1 MINFI
6 NQSSWAYTMKTK
18 LLLFM
23 ILAAGINAG
32 CVKPTSPSVHTG
44 KVLAATCGF
53 GAPSSTEVAVQ
64 LDNKDPL
71 SFTWT
76 NPLNGSVYSNV
87 IVTFNPVLRQAIGK
101 SFTYTSVRTRNSTD
115 TISNITL
122 AICVTYPDVYL
133 NNVAL
138 K

>member
-1 MINFI
+1 MIF
-6 NQSSWAYTMKTK
+6 
-18 LLLFM
+18 L
-23 ILAAGINAG
+23 AGINAG
-32 CVKPTSPSVHTG
+32 CLKPADPSLHTG
-44 KVLAATCGF
+44 KVLAATCAA

-76 NPLNGSVYSNV
+76 NPASGSVYNNV
-87 IVTFNPVLRQAIGK
+87 VVTFNPVLRQAIGG

-115 TISNITL
+115 TLSNITL
-122 AICVTYPDVYL
+122 AICITYPDVYL
-133 NNVAL
+133 NNVTL

>member
-1 MINFI
+1 
-6 NQSSWAYTMKTK
+6 MKIK
-18 LLLFM
+18 LLTCV
-23 ILAAGINAG
+23 ILIAGVNAG
-32 CVKPTSPSVHTG
+32 CLKPADSSLHTG
-44 KVLAATCGF
+44 KVLAATCGM

-76 NPLNGSVYSNV
+76 NPASGSVYNNV
-87 IVTFNPVLRQAIGK
+87 VVTFNPVLRQAIGK

-115 TISNITL
+115 TLANITL
-122 AICVTYPDVYL
+122 AICITYPDVYL
-133 NNVAL
+133 NNVTL